1 MSRNVSL
8 IDKKYIESDIF
19 KAFCNIMS
27 DLRDGFLYELG
38 ATETQPSCP
47 HTSPCLVHRQPIV
60 SCIAISFFA
69 PVSPIRVARSP
80 AAARGAAPAA
90 C

>member
-1 MSRNVSL
+1 MSL

-38 ATETQPSCP
+38 ATKLGIQGHIDNYVKIIEFTNP
-47 HTSPCLVHRQPIV
+47 
-60 SCIAISFFA
+60 AILN
-69 PVSPIRVARSP
+69 IMNE
-80 AAARGAAPAA
+80 
-90 C
+90 CDLNH